1 MGFSPS
7 CCLVSRFEFA
17 QFERAHGWRNSPL
30 GFSNSRT
37 QMIFAFSPRYPLSF
51 GWSLSF
57 SFLCGPLSW
66 LGLSSQ
72 GGLTIDH
79 YQVLIATSYI
89 QLLNLQPALPGPAH
103 DLTLRYLT
111 SQINL
116 TRRCIF
122 FSLSAHNAV
131 VTCSVF
137 APNPDLIIDQMNSCS
152 AEDSSSLAFSGD
164 LMSSKKVSWP
174 LFRVQ

>member
-17 QFERAHGWRNSPL
+17 QFERAHCWTNSPL

-51 GWSLSF
+51 GWSLSY
-57 SFLCGPLSW
+57 SFLCGLLSW
-66 LGLSSQ
+66 LGLGSQ
-72 GGLTIDH
+72 GGLTTDY
-79 YQVLIATSYI
+79 YQALIRPTAILTTRVTWAGSWHNTEIVYQSG
-89 QLLNLQPALPGPAH
+89 QLNETHFL
-103 DLTLRYLT
+103 
-111 SQINL
+111 
-116 TRRCIF
+116 